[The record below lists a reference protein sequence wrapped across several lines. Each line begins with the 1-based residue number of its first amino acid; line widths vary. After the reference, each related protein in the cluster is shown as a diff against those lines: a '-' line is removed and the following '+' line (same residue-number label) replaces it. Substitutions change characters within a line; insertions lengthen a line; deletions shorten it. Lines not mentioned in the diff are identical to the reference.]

1 MMAKTEGETLGDDSM
16 YAMRRTRSPYARTLS
31 QSSAF
36 GALAYITVSQQ
47 CLENENSKLRP
58 TKPSPGR
65 RALFMMLL
73 GNNEI
78 SGRSESSSLQSTF
91 IAGSHISL
99 QVRANRD
106 RERRPL
112 GDSTMVSR
120 SFFVASGSRNR
131 AGNMSGREQNTDDW
145 KLIILFRLLGS
156 KDMWLKCR
164 RTRNWKQG
172 QEVK

>member
-36 GALAYITVSQQ
+36 GALAYIMACQQ
-47 CLENENSKLRP
+47 CVEYSGTRP

-73 GNNEI
+73 GNNDM
-78 SGRSESSSLQSTF
+78 SGRSESSSLQSTSS
-91 IAGSHISL
+91 AGSHIAL

-106 RERRPL
+106 MERRPL

-120 SFFVASGSRNR
+120 SFFAASGSRNR
-131 AGNMSGREQNTDDW
+131 AGNMVWS
-145 KLIILFRLLGS
+145 
-156 KDMWLKCR
+156 
-164 RTRNWKQG
+164 
-172 QEVK
+172 